1 MKKILLVFAMI
12 VCMTTCFVGGAFAQ
26 GAQFDNE
33 QEIPWINYSID
44 IANATLE
51 NYSDGFYLCR
61 IRQASGTGSVDGFSY
76 DFVTAGGKYGT
87 RAVLGNRGIKFT
99 IESAGGNSYR
109 FKSLQQNPNPN
120 NGQYLGAGG
129 TGDTRSLFLDQN
141 DAFTVSSSTELGNTT
156 GYVYSISGMG
166 VGNDG
171 LTTTTNAYWLIIPR
185 VSFKNVLLSVK
196 KQTNI
201 EVSGLFNNTRFLRN
215 IPVAESWKWYDYT
228 GGVLGEPISE
238 DVFNKIDNLPVWGEG
253 NYSGTPLLLSHG
265 GIESKGAYRGISP
278 YIGNGNGYPNPS
290 ITTGIFQTT
299 SYLTAY
305 GEYGGAEMRDP
316 IVMRQTV
323 SGLKPGTYVIT
334 AEAFV
339 SNDDDNPIT
348 TTTPV
353 AYLFA
358 AGTQGVNEGAVIEQL
373 SEGDQ
378 TTFNGLVDTHYNY
391 FEARSGLTSQDD
403 YTQYFRR
410 NVPASEFLAT
420 GDNGQRYLVTIS
432 VNVTGTGEDDGTLT
446 IGVAKALAGGRVYVD
461 NVRVFYSGDNEFG
474 INAYSTNKTELSP
487 TNLTG
492 IDLSKYEFARVFNL
506 SRDFGATTDENE
518 TTDEGET
525 ADDVKIKT
533 PVWEALV
540 MPVNLTKTQ
549 VRNTFGDDVKLCHL
563 KGLDNGG
570 SRIQFNT
577 VNLSG
582 NGNETAIYAGECYAV
597 KVTDAPTFRRN
608 DPRHEFI
615 VFSVDENIQN
625 AKISYPSPVYQFA
638 GVTRMSK
645 VGALIASQNIDE
657 DDVPDTQMSYS
668 EGTVK
673 KIYKTADGNLLFTGY
688 FYKPVSVTKGNY
700 VLNAGTVYHLTGDWS
715 GLVGTMWTLQEV
727 DEFGTPV
734 TGSKLSIDF
743 GDDHL
748 TGITEISGDGAAD
761 AAVEGVYNLNGQKV
775 SDGNSTDNLP
785 KGIYVVNGRKVV
797 VR

>member
-44 IANATLE
+44 IANATLK
-51 NYSDGFYLCR
+51 NYPDGFYLCH
-61 IRQASGTGSVDGFSY
+61 IQQASGTGSVEGFSY

-87 RAVLGNRGIKFT
+87 RAVLGNRGIKFV
-99 IESAGGNSYR
+99 IESEGNNSYK

-129 TGDTRSLFLDQN
+129 YPDAGSLFLDQN
-141 DAFTVSSSTELGNTT
+141 DAFTVNSSTALGNTT
-156 GYVYSISGMG
+156 GYVYRITGMG
-166 VGNDG
+166 VSNDA

-185 VSFKNVLLSVK
+185 VSFKKVLLSVQ

-201 EVSGLFNNTRFLRN
+201 EVSGLFNNTRFLRH
-215 IPVAESWKWYDYT
+215 IPVAESWQWYNYT
-228 GGVLGEPISE
+228 DGVLGGPISE
-238 DVFNKIDNLPVWGEG
+238 DAFNKIDNLPVWGEG

-290 ITTGIFQTT
+290 ITTGFFQTT

-339 SNDDDNPIT
+339 SDDNPDFPIT
-348 TTTPV
+348 STAPV

-373 SEGDQ
+373 SGEDQ
-378 TTFNGLVDTHYNY
+378 NTFNNLITTHQDY
-391 FEARSGLTSQDD
+391 FGTDEM
-403 YTQYFRR
+403 QYFRR

-420 GDNGQRYLVTIS
+420 GNNGQRYLVTIS

-474 INAYSTNKTELSP
+474 INAYSKNNTELSP

-577 VNLSG
+577 VDLGG
-582 NGNETAIYAGECYAV
+582 NGNDIALYAGECYAV
-597 KVTDAPTFRRN
+597 KVTEAPTIKRN
-608 DPRHEFI
+608 DLRHEFI
-615 VFSVDENIQN
+615 VFSVDENINN

-645 VGALIASQNIDE
+645 VDALIASQNIDE
-657 DDVPDTQMSYS
+657 DDVADTQMSYS
-668 EGTVK
+668 EGTVTK
-673 KIYKTADGNLLFTGY
+673 TYKTADGNLLFTGY
-688 FYKPVSVTKGNY
+688 FYKPASVAKGNY
-700 VLNAGTVYHLTGDWS
+700 VLNAGTVYHLTRDWTN

-727 DEFGTPV
+727 DEFGAPV

>member
-26 GAQFDNE
+26 GAQYGNE
-33 QEIPWINYSID
+33 KQIPW
-44 IANATLE
+44 E
-51 NYSDGFYLCR
+51 NYAVSAADAVNQAKGVYLCCMTTENGEKTYR
-61 IRQASGTGSVDGFSY
+61 FVNAGGDNGTCAVLSSRGLRLNVEESGNQYKFKSSIVNPSTGAGKYLGEGTGTGSNKVYHDQ
-76 DFVTAGGKYGT
+76 D
-87 RAVLGNRGIKFT
+87 RAWTV
-99 IESAGGNSYR
+99 E
-109 FKSLQQNPNPN
+109 
-120 NGQYLGAGG
+120 NGQIYYTTSYGIFGTTYHYITPGDNGAL
-129 TGDTRSLFLDQN
+129 SLSN
-141 DAFTVSSSTELGNTT
+141 SAPANTT
-156 GYVYSISGMG
+156 
-166 VGNDG
+166 
-171 LTTTTNAYWLIIPR
+171 WLIIPR
-185 VSFKNVLLSVK
+185 TSFRDVLLSVK
-196 KQTNI
+196 NQTNI
-201 EVSGLFNNTRFLRN
+201 NVSGLFLNTRFLRN
-215 IPVAESWKWYDYT
+215 MVVTDSWEWYAWDGSSIGAPLSENAYNT
-228 GGVLGEPISE
+228 DDNKYQVPANDLGR
-238 DVFNKIDNLPVWGEG
+238 DRGL
-253 NYSGTPLLLSHG
+253 THG
-265 GIESKGAYRGISP
+265 GIESMGAFRGISP
-278 YIGNGNGYPNPS
+278 YMGNGYGYPYGTNS
-290 ITTGIFQTT
+290 YVTT
-299 SYLTAY
+299 Y
-305 GEYGGAEMRDP
+305 GAFGTAEMRDP
-316 IVMRQTV
+316 IIMRQTYT
-323 SGLKPGTYVIT
+323 GLKPGTYVIT
-334 AEAFV
+334 AQAFV
-339 SNDDDNPIT
+339 SDDNPDAPIT
-348 TTTPV
+348 DGSNI

-358 AGTQGVNEGAVIEQL
+358 AGTSGVSEGALIPQL
-373 SEGDQ
+373 SDGEQ
-378 TTFNGLVDTHYNY
+378 TSFNGYITKHQGEFNNDNDRAL
-391 FEARSGLTSQDD
+391 
-403 YTQYFRR
+403 YFRR
-410 NVPASEFLAT
+410 NVAAGEFLAT
-420 GDNGQRYLVTIS
+420 NNGTISTSAATYSPDETNHLVTIA
-432 VNVTGTGEDDGTLT
+432 VNVTGTGEDDGILT
-446 IGVAKALAGGRVYVD
+446 IGVAKNTAQGRVYVD
-461 NVRVFYSGDNEFG
+461 NIKIYYSGNNEFG
-474 INAYSTNKTELSP
+474 INAYSKNNKELSP

-518 TTDEGET
+518 KTDEGET

-577 VNLSG
+577 VDLSG
-582 NGNETAIYAGECYAV
+582 NGNDIALYAGECYAV
-597 KVTDAPTFRRN
+597 KVTEAPTFRRN

-615 VFSVDENIQN
+615 VFSVDEKINN
-625 AKISYPSPVYQFA
+625 AQISYPSPVYQFT

-645 VGALIASQNIDE
+645 VDALIASQNIDE
-657 DDVPDTQMSYS
+657 DDVADTQMSYS
-668 EGTVK
+668 EGTVTK
-673 KIYKTADGNLLFTGY
+673 TYKTADGNLLFTGY
-688 FYKPVSVTKGNY
+688 FYKPASVAKGNY

>member
-44 IANATLE
+44 IADATLK
-51 NYSDGFYLCR
+51 NYPDGFYLCR
-61 IRQASGTGSVDGFSY
+61 IQQASGTGSVDGFSY

-87 RAVLGNRGIKFT
+87 RAVLGNRGIKFV
-99 IESAGGNSYR
+99 IESEGGSYK

-141 DAFTVSSSTELGNTT
+141 DAFTVNSSKELGNTT
-156 GYVYSISGMG
+156 GYVYRIKGMG
-166 VGNDG
+166 VSNDA

-185 VSFKNVLLSVK
+185 VSFKNVVLSVK

-238 DVFNKIDNLPVWGEG
+238 NAFKKIDNLPVWGEG
-253 NYSGTPLLLSHG
+253 NYSDTPLLLSHG

-290 ITTGIFQTT
+290 WLLS
-299 SYLTAY
+299 SYLTEY

-323 SGLKPGTYVIT
+323 DGLKPGTYVIT

-339 SNDDDNPIT
+339 SNESDDGATAIT
-348 TTTPV
+348 STNPV

-378 TTFNGLVDTHYNY
+378 TTFNNLMATHERY
-391 FEARSGLTSQDD
+391 FTGNNA
-403 YTQYFRR
+403 QYFRR

-420 GDNGQRYLVTIS
+420 GNNGQRYLVTIS

-446 IGVAKALAGGRVYVD
+446 IGVAKALAEGRVYVD

-474 INAYSTNKTELSP
+474 INAYSKNNTELSP

-492 IDLSKYEFARVFNL
+492 IDMSKYEFARVFNL

-518 TTDEGET
+518 KTDEGEI
-525 ADDVKIKT
+525 ADDVRIKD

-577 VNLSG
+577 VDLSG
-582 NGNETAIYAGECYAV
+582 NGNDIALYAGECYAV
-597 KVTDAPTFRRN
+597 KVTEAPVIKRN

-615 VFSVDENIQN
+615 VFSVDENINN

-638 GVTRMSK
+638 GVTRMDK
-645 VGALIASQNIDE
+645 LNALIASQNIDE
-657 DDVPDTQMSYS
+657 DDVADSPMEYADGIVTK
-668 EGTVK
+668 T
-673 KIYKTADGNLLFTGY
+673 YKTAYGNLLFTGY
-688 FYKPVSVTKGNY
+688 FYKPESVAAGNY
-700 VLNAGTVYHLTGDWS
+700 VLNAGTVYHLTDDWS

-727 DEFGTPV
+727 DEFDTPV
-734 TGSKLSIDF
+734 TGNKLSIDF

-748 TGITEISGDGAAD
+748 TGIKEISGDGAAD
-761 AAVEGVYNLNGQKV
+761 AAVEGIYNLNGQKV
-775 SDGNSTDNLP
+775 SDNSSIDNLP
-785 KGIYVVNGRKVV
+785 KGIYIVNGRKMV

>member
-44 IANATLE
+44 IADATLE
-51 NYSDGFYLCR
+51 NYPDGFYLCR
-61 IRQASGTGSVDGFSY
+61 IQQASGTGSVDGFSY

-87 RAVLGNRGIKFT
+87 RAVLGNRGIKFV
-99 IESAGGNSYR
+99 IESEGGSYK

-141 DAFTVSSSTELGNTT
+141 DAFTVNSSTALGNTT
-156 GYVYSISGMG
+156 GYVYRIDGMG
-166 VGNDG
+166 VSNDA

-185 VSFKNVLLSVK
+185 VSFKNVLLSVQ

-228 GGVLGEPISE
+228 GGVLGGPISE
-238 DVFNKIDNLPVWGEG
+238 DTFKKIDNLPVWGEG
-253 NYSGTPLLLSHG
+253 NYRGTPLLLSHG
-265 GIESKGAYRGISP
+265 GIDSKGAYRGISP

-290 ITTGIFQTT
+290 WLLS
-299 SYLTAY
+299 SYLTEY

-323 SGLKPGTYVIT
+323 DDLKPGTYVIT

-339 SNDDDNPIT
+339 SNESDDGATAIT
-348 TTTPV
+348 STNPV

-378 TTFNGLVDTHYNY
+378 TTFNNLMATHERY
-391 FEARSGLTSQDD
+391 FIGNNA
-403 YTQYFRR
+403 QYFRR

-432 VNVTGTGEDDGTLT
+432 VNVTGTNDKEGNPNNDGTLT
-446 IGVAKALAGGRVYVD
+446 IGVAKALAEGRVYVD

-474 INAYSTNKTELSP
+474 INAYSTNNTELSP

-492 IDLSKYEFARVFNL
+492 IDMSKYEFARVFNL
-506 SRDFGATTDENE
+506 SRDFGATTGDKVDN
-518 TTDEGET
+518 
-525 ADDVKIKT
+525 

-549 VRNTFGDDVKLCHL
+549 VLNTFGDDVKLCHL

-577 VNLSG
+577 VDLMSG
-582 NGNETAIYAGECYAV
+582 NGNDIALYAGECYAV
-597 KVTDAPTFRRN
+597 KVTEAPTIKRN

-625 AKISYPSPVYQFA
+625 AKISYPSPVYQFT
-638 GVTRMSK
+638 GVTRMDK
-645 VGALIASQNIDE
+645 LNDLIANQNIDE
-657 DDVPDTQMSYS
+657 DGEKDSPMKYAD
-668 EGTVK
+668 GTVTK
-673 KIYKTADGNLLFTGY
+673 TYKTTDGNLLFTGY
-688 FYKPVSVTKGNY
+688 FYKPASVAKGNY
-700 VLNAGTVYHLTGDWS
+700 VLNAGTVYHLTGEWN

-727 DEFGTPV
+727 DANGAAV
-734 TGSKLSIDF
+734 QGSKLSIDF
-743 GDDHL
+743 DGDHL
-748 TGITEISGDGAAD
+748 TGIKEISADGAAD
-761 AAVEGVYNLNGQKV
+761 AAVEGIYNLNGQKV
-775 SDGNSTDNLP
+775 SDNSSIDNLP
-785 KGIYVVNGRKVV
+785 KGIYIVNGRKMV

>member
-44 IANATLE
+44 IADATLE
-51 NYSDGFYLCR
+51 NYPDGFYLCR
-61 IRQASGTGSVDGFSY
+61 IQQASGTGSVDGFSY

-87 RAVLGNRGIKFT
+87 RAVLGNRGIKFV
-99 IESAGGNSYR
+99 IESEGGDSYK

-120 NGQYLGAGG
+120 NGQYLGAGSYP
-129 TGDTRSLFLDQN
+129 DARSLFLDQN
-141 DAFTVSSSTELGNTT
+141 DAFTVNSSTALGNTT
-156 GYVYSISGMG
+156 GYVYRINGMG
-166 VGNDG
+166 VSNDA
-171 LTTTTNAYWLIIPR
+171 LTTTNSAYWLIIPR
-185 VSFKNVLLSVK
+185 VSFKNVLLSVQ

-228 GGVLGEPISE
+228 GGVLGGPISE
-238 DVFNKIDNLPVWGEG
+238 DAFNKIDNLPVWGEG
-253 NYSGTPLLLSHG
+253 NYRGTPLLLSHG

-290 ITTGIFQTT
+290 ITGIFQTT
-299 SYLTAY
+299 SYLTEY

-339 SNDDDNPIT
+339 SDDNPDLPIT
-348 TTTPV
+348 STDPV

-378 TTFNGLVDTHYNY
+378 TTFDNLMATHERY
-391 FEARSGLTSQDD
+391 FTGNNA
-403 YTQYFRR
+403 QYFRR

-432 VNVTGTGEDDGTLT
+432 VNVTGTNDKEGNPKNDGTLT
-446 IGVAKALAGGRVYVD
+446 IGVAKNTAQGRVYVD
-461 NVRVFYSGDNEFG
+461 NIKIYYSGDNEFG
-474 INAYSTNKTELSP
+474 INAYSTNNTELSP

-492 IDLSKYEFARVFNL
+492 IDMSKYEFARVFNL
-506 SRDFGATTDENE
+506 SRDFGATTGDKVDN
-518 TTDEGET
+518 
-525 ADDVKIKT
+525 

-577 VNLSG
+577 VDLRG
-582 NGNETAIYAGECYAV
+582 NGNDIALYAGECYAV
-597 KVTDAPTFRRN
+597 KVTEAPVIKRGA
-608 DPRHEFI
+608 DRHEFI
-615 VFSVDENIQN
+615 VFSVDEKINN

-638 GVTRMSK
+638 GVTRMDK
-645 VGALIASQNIDE
+645 LDALIASQNIDE
-657 DDVPDTQMSYS
+657 DGEKDSPMKYVD
-668 EGTVK
+668 GTVTK
-673 KIYKTADGNLLFTGY
+673 TYKTADGNLLFTGY
-688 FYKPVSVTKGNY
+688 FYKPASVAKGNY
-700 VLNAGTVYHLTGDWS
+700 VLNAGTVYHLTGDWTN

-727 DEFGTPV
+727 DESGTPV
-734 TGSKLSIDF
+734 PGSKLSIDF

-748 TGITEISGDGAAD
+748 TGITEISADGAAD
-761 AAVEGVYNLNGQKV
+761 AAVEGIYNLNGQKV
-775 SDGNSTDNLP
+775 SDNSSIDNLP
-785 KGIYVVNGRKVV
+785 KGIYIVNGRKMV

>member
-44 IANATLE
+44 IADATLDK
-51 NYSDGFYLCR
+51 YPDGFYLCR
-61 IRQASGTGSVDGFSY
+61 IQRASGTGSVDGFSY

-87 RAVLGNRGIKFT
+87 RAVLGNRGIKFV
-99 IESAGGNSYR
+99 IEREGGDSYK

-120 NGQYLGAGG
+120 NGQYLGAGSYP
-129 TGDTRSLFLDQN
+129 DARSLFLDQN
-141 DAFTVSSSTELGNTT
+141 DAFTVNSSTALGNTT
-156 GYVYSISGMG
+156 GYVYRINGMG
-166 VGNDG
+166 VNNDA

-185 VSFKNVLLSVK
+185 VSFKNVLLSVQ

-238 DVFNKIDNLPVWGEG
+238 DVFKKIDNLPVWGEG
-253 NYSGTPLLLSHG
+253 NYRGTPLLLSHG

-290 ITTGIFQTT
+290 WLLS
-299 SYLTAY
+299 SYLTEY

-323 SGLKPGTYVIT
+323 DGLKPGTYVIT

-339 SNDDDNPIT
+339 SNESDDGATAIT
-348 TTTPV
+348 STNPV

-378 TTFNGLVDTHYNY
+378 TTFNNLMATHERY
-391 FEARSGLTSQDD
+391 FTGNNA
-403 YTQYFRR
+403 QYFRR

-420 GDNGQRYLVTIS
+420 GNNGQRYLVTIS

-446 IGVAKALAGGRVYVD
+446 IGVAKALAEGRVYVD

-474 INAYSTNKTELSP
+474 INAYSTNNTELSP

-492 IDLSKYEFARVFNL
+492 IDMSKYEFARVFNL
-506 SRDFGATTDENE
+506 SRDFGATTGDKVDN
-518 TTDEGET
+518 
-525 ADDVKIKT
+525 

-549 VRNTFGDDVKLCHL
+549 VHNTFGNDVKLCHL

-577 VNLSG
+577 VDLSG
-582 NGNETAIYAGECYAV
+582 NGNDIALYAGECYAV
-597 KVTDAPTFRRN
+597 KVTEAPVIKRGA
-608 DPRHEFI
+608 DRHEFI
-615 VFSVDENIQN
+615 VFSSDEDIQN
-625 AKISYPSPVYQFA
+625 AKISYPSPVYQFT
-638 GVTRMSK
+638 GVTRMDK
-645 VGALIASQNIDE
+645 LNDLIASQNIDE
-657 DDVPDTQMSYS
+657 DGEKDSPMKYAD
-668 EGTVK
+668 GTVTK
-673 KIYKTADGNLLFTGY
+673 TYKTADGNLLFTGY
-688 FYKPVSVTKGNY
+688 FYKPKSVAAGNY
-700 VLNAGTVYHLTGDWS
+700 VLNAGTVYHLTRDWTN
-715 GLVGTMWTLQEV
+715 GLVGTMWTLQVV
-727 DEFGTPV
+727 DDSGAAVP
-734 TGSKLSIDF
+734 GSKLSIDF

-748 TGITEISGDGAAD
+748 TGITEISADGAAD
-761 AAVEGVYNLNGQKV
+761 AAVEGIYNLNGQKV
-775 SDGNSTDNLP
+775 SDNSSIDNLP
-785 KGIYVVNGRKVV
+785 KGIYIVNGRKMV

>member
-1 MKKILLVFAMI
+1 MGV
-12 VCMTTCFVGGAFAQ
+12 
-26 GAQFDNE
+26 
-33 QEIPWINYSID
+33 S
-44 IANATLE
+44 
-51 NYSDGFYLCR
+51 
-61 IRQASGTGSVDGFSY
+61 
-76 DFVTAGGKYGT
+76 
-87 RAVLGNRGIKFT
+87 
-99 IESAGGNSYR
+99 
-109 FKSLQQNPNPN
+109 
-120 NGQYLGAGG
+120 
-129 TGDTRSLFLDQN
+129 N
-141 DAFTVSSSTELGNTT
+141 DA
-156 GYVYSISGMG
+156 
-166 VGNDG
+166 

-185 VSFKNVLLSVK
+185 VSFKNVLLSVQ

-238 DVFNKIDNLPVWGEG
+238 DTFKKIDNLPVWGEG

-299 SYLTAY
+299 SYLTEY
-305 GEYGGAEMRDP
+305 GEYGGAEMRAP

-323 SGLKPGTYVIT
+323 DGLKPGTYVIT

-339 SNDDDNPIT
+339 SNESDDGATAIT
-348 TTTPV
+348 STNPV

-378 TTFNGLVDTHYNY
+378 TTFNNLMATHERY
-391 FEARSGLTSQDD
+391 FTGNNA
-403 YTQYFRR
+403 QYFRR

-432 VNVTGTGEDDGTLT
+432 VNVTGTNDKEGNPNNDGTLT
-446 IGVAKALAGGRVYVD
+446 IGVAKALAEGRVYVD

-474 INAYSTNKTELSP
+474 INAYSKNNTELSP

-492 IDLSKYEFARVFNL
+492 IDMSKYEFARVFNL
-506 SRDFGATTDENE
+506 SRDFGATTDDKVTN
-518 TTDEGET
+518 
-525 ADDVKIKT
+525 

-549 VRNTFGDDVKLCHL
+549 VHNTFGNDVKLCHL

-577 VNLSG
+577 VDLSG
-582 NGNETAIYAGECYAV
+582 NGNDIALYAGECYAV
-597 KVTDAPTFRRN
+597 KVTEAPVIKRGA
-608 DPRHEFI
+608 DRHEFI
-615 VFSVDENIQN
+615 VFSVDENINN

-645 VGALIASQNIDE
+645 LDALIASQNIDE
-657 DDVPDTQMSYS
+657 DDVTDSPMEYAN
-668 EGTVK
+668 GTVTK
-673 KIYKTADGNLLFTGY
+673 TYKTADGNLLFTGY
-688 FYKPVSVTKGNY
+688 FYKPASVAAGNY
-700 VLNAGTVYHLTGDWS
+700 VLNAGTVYHLTGDWTN

-727 DEFGTPV
+727 DNNGAAV
-734 TGSKLSIDF
+734 QGSKLSIDF
-743 GDDHL
+743 DGDHL
-748 TGITEISGDGAAD
+748 TGIKEISADGASD
-761 AAVEGVYNLNGQKV
+761 AAVEGIYNLNGQKV
-775 SDGNSTDNLP
+775 SDNSSIDNLP
-785 KGIYVVNGRKVV
+785 KGIYIVNGRKMV

>member
-33 QEIPWINYSID
+33 QEIPWINYSIN
-44 IANATLE
+44 IADATLDK
-51 NYSDGFYLCR
+51 YPDGFYLCR
-61 IRQASGTGSVDGFSY
+61 IQQASGTGSVDGFSY

-99 IESAGGNSYR
+99 IESAGGNRYK
-109 FKSLQQNPNPN
+109 FKSLQQNPNPE
-120 NGQYLGAGG
+120 NGEYLGAGG
-129 TGDTRSLFLDQN
+129 WGDTNSLFLDR
-141 DAFTVSSSTELGNTT
+141 DGTFTVNPSTSLGNT

-185 VSFKNVLLSVK
+185 VSFKNVLLSVQ

-201 EVSGLFNNTRFLRN
+201 EVSGLFNNTRFLRH
-215 IPVAESWKWYDYT
+215 IPVAESWKWYSYT
-228 GGVLGEPISE
+228 NGVLGTEIPE
-238 DVFNKIDNLPVWGEG
+238 DAFKPVSGAPVWGSDE
-253 NYSGTPLLLSHG
+253 LLLSHS
-265 GIESKGAYRGISP
+265 GIDSKGAYRGISP
-278 YIGNGNGYPNPS
+278 YIGNNTGFSLDYPNPS
-290 ITTGIFQTT
+290 YGGD
-299 SYLTAY
+299 SYLETY

-323 SGLKPGTYVIT
+323 DGLKPGTYVIT

-339 SNDDDNPIT
+339 SNESDDGATAIT
-348 TTTPV
+348 STNPV

-373 SEGDQ
+373 SEVDQ
-378 TTFNGLVDTHYNY
+378 TTFNNLMATHERY
-391 FEARSGLTSQDD
+391 FTGTNA
-403 YTQYFRR
+403 QYFRR

-432 VNVTGTGEDDGTLT
+432 VNVTGTNDTEGNPKNDGTLT
-446 IGVAKALAGGRVYVD
+446 IGVAKALAEGRVYVD

-474 INAYSTNKTELSP
+474 INAYSTNNTELSP

-492 IDLSKYEFARVFNL
+492 IDMSKYEFARVFNL
-506 SRDFGATTDENE
+506 SRDFGATTDDKVTN
-518 TTDEGET
+518 
-525 ADDVKIKT
+525 

-577 VNLSG
+577 VDLSG
-582 NGNETAIYAGECYAV
+582 NGNDIALYAGECYAV
-597 KVTDAPTFRRN
+597 KVTEAPVIKRN

-615 VFSVDENIQN
+615 VFSVDENINN

-638 GVTRMSK
+638 GVTRMDK
-645 VGALIASQNIDE
+645 LNALIASQNIDE
-657 DDVPDTQMSYS
+657 DDVTDSPMEYAN
-668 EGTVK
+668 GTVTK
-673 KIYKTADGNLLFTGY
+673 TYKTAYGNLLFTGY
-688 FYKPVSVTKGNY
+688 FYKPASVAKGNY
-700 VLNAGTVYHLTGDWS
+700 VLNAGTVYHLTGDWTN

-727 DEFGTPV
+727 DDSGAAV
-734 TGSKLSIDF
+734 QGSKLSIDF
-743 GDDHL
+743 DGDHL
-748 TGITEISGDGAAD
+748 TGIKEISADGAAD
-761 AAVEGVYNLNGQKV
+761 AAVEGIYNLNGQKV
-775 SDGNSTDNLP
+775 SDNSSIDNLP
-785 KGIYVVNGRKVV
+785 KGIYIVNGRKMV

>member
-1 MKKILLVFAMI
+1 MI

-44 IANATLE
+44 IADATLKK
-51 NYSDGFYLCR
+51 YPDGFYLCR
-61 IRQASGTGSVDGFSY
+61 IQQASGTGSVEGFSY

-99 IESAGGNSYR
+99 IESAGGNRYK

-120 NGQYLGAGG
+120 NGQYLGAGSYTDAG
-129 TGDTRSLFLDQN
+129 SLFLDQN
-141 DAFTVSSSTELGNTT
+141 DAFTVNSSTALGNTT
-156 GYVYSISGMG
+156 GYVYRITGMG
-166 VGNDG
+166 VSNDA

-185 VSFKNVLLSVK
+185 VSFKNVLLSVQ

-201 EVSGLFNNTRFLRN
+201 EVSGLFNNTRFLRH
-215 IPVAESWKWYDYT
+215 IPVAESWQWYNYT
-228 GGVLGEPISE
+228 DGVLGGPISE
-238 DVFNKIDNLPVWGEG
+238 DAFKPVSGAPVWG
-253 NYSGTPLLLSHG
+253 SGELLLSHS
-265 GIESKGAYRGISP
+265 GIDDYGAYRGISP
-278 YIGNGNGYPNPS
+278 YIGNNSGWSQTYPNPS
-290 ITTGIFQTT
+290 YNGD
-299 SYLTAY
+299 SYLETY
-305 GEYGGAEMRDP
+305 GEYGGAEMRAP

-339 SNDDDNPIT
+339 SNESDDGATAIT
-348 TTTPV
+348 STNPV

-358 AGTQGVNEGAVIEQL
+358 AGTQGVSEGAVIEQL

-378 TTFNGLVDTHYNY
+378 TTFNNLMATHERY
-391 FEARSGLTSQDD
+391 FTGNNA
-403 YTQYFRR
+403 QYFRR
-410 NVPASEFLAT
+410 NVPASQFLAT

-432 VNVTGTGEDDGTLT
+432 VNVTGTNDTEGNPKNDGTLT

-474 INAYSTNKTELSP
+474 INAYSTNYTELSP
-487 TNLTG
+487 KNLTG
-492 IDLSKYEFARVFNL
+492 IDMSKYEFARVFNL
-506 SRDFGATTDENE
+506 SRDFGATTGDKVTN
-518 TTDEGET
+518 
-525 ADDVKIKT
+525 

-563 KGLDNGG
+563 KGLDNGRR
-570 SRIQFNT
+570 RIQFNT
-577 VNLSG
+577 VDLSG
-582 NGNETAIYAGECYAV
+582 NGNDIALYAGECYAV
-597 KVTDAPTFRRN
+597 KVTEAPTIKRN

-645 VGALIASQNIDE
+645 LDALIASQNINE
-657 DDVPDTQMSYS
+657 DGVADSPMEYAN
-668 EGTVK
+668 GTVTK
-673 KIYKTADGNLLFTGY
+673 TYKTEDGNLLFTGY
-688 FYKPVSVTKGNY
+688 FYKPASVEKGNY
-700 VLNAGTVYHLTGDWS
+700 VLNAGTVYHLTEVWTN

-727 DEFGTPV
+727 DEFGIPV

-748 TGITEISGDGAAD
+748 TGIKEISADGAAD
-761 AAVEGVYNLNGQKV
+761 AAVEGIYNLNGQKV
-775 SDGNSTDNLP
+775 SDNNSMDNLP
-785 KGIYVVNGRKVV
+785 KGIYIVNGRKMV

>member
-33 QEIPWINYSID
+33 QEIPWINYSIN
-44 IANATLE
+44 IADATLDK
-51 NYSDGFYLCR
+51 YPDGFYLCR
-61 IRQASGTGSVDGFSY
+61 IQRASGTGSVDGFSY

-87 RAVLGNRGIKFT
+87 RAVLGNRGIKFV
-99 IESAGGNSYR
+99 IEREGGDSYK

-120 NGQYLGAGG
+120 NGQYLGAGSYTDAG
-129 TGDTRSLFLDQN
+129 SLFLDQN
-141 DAFTVSSSTELGNTT
+141 DAFTVNSSTALGNTT
-156 GYVYSISGMG
+156 GYVYRITGMG
-166 VGNDG
+166 VSNDA
-171 LTTTTNAYWLIIPR
+171 LTTTPNAYWLIIPR
-185 VSFKNVLLSVK
+185 VSFKNVLLSVQ

-238 DVFNKIDNLPVWGEG
+238 DVFKKIDNLPVWGEG
-253 NYSGTPLLLSHG
+253 NYRGTPLLLSHG

-290 ITTGIFQTT
+290 WLLS
-299 SYLTAY
+299 SYLTEY

-323 SGLKPGTYVIT
+323 DGLKPGTYVIT

-339 SNDDDNPIT
+339 SNESDDGATAIT
-348 TTTPV
+348 STNPV

-378 TTFNGLVDTHYNY
+378 TTFNNLMATHERY
-391 FEARSGLTSQDD
+391 FTGNNA
-403 YTQYFRR
+403 QYFRR

-432 VNVTGTGEDDGTLT
+432 VNVTGTNDKEGNPNNDGTLT
-446 IGVAKALAGGRVYVD
+446 IGVAKALAEGRVYVD

-474 INAYSTNKTELSP
+474 INAYSTNNTELSP

-492 IDLSKYEFARVFNL
+492 IDMSKYEFARVFNL
-506 SRDFGATTDENE
+506 SRDFGATTGDKVTN
-518 TTDEGET
+518 
-525 ADDVKIKT
+525 

-549 VRNTFGDDVKLCHL
+549 VHNTFGNDVKLCHL

-577 VNLSG
+577 VDLSG
-582 NGNETAIYAGECYAV
+582 NGNDIALYAGECYAV
-597 KVTDAPTFRRN
+597 KVTEAPVIKRGA
-608 DPRHEFI
+608 DRHEFI
-615 VFSVDENIQN
+615 VFSSDENIKN
-625 AKISYPSPVYQFA
+625 AKISYPSPVYQFT

-645 VGALIASQNIDE
+645 LDALIASQKIDE
-657 DDVPDTQMSYS
+657 DDVTDSPMEYAN
-668 EGTVK
+668 GTVTK
-673 KIYKTADGNLLFTGY
+673 TYKTADGNLLFTGY
-688 FYKPVSVTKGNY
+688 FYKPASVAKGNY
-700 VLNAGTVYHLTGDWS
+700 VLNAGTVYHLTGDWKN

-727 DEFGTPV
+727 DDSGAAV
-734 TGSKLSIDF
+734 QGSKLSIDF
-743 GDDHL
+743 DGDHL
-748 TGITEISGDGAAD
+748 TGIKEISADGAAD
-761 AAVEGVYNLNGQKV
+761 AAVEGIYNLNGQKV
-775 SDGNSTDNLP
+775 SDNSSIDNLP
-785 KGIYVVNGRKVV
+785 KGIYIVNGRKMV

>member
-51 NYSDGFYLCR
+51 NYPDGFYLCR
-61 IRQASGTGSVDGFSY
+61 IQQASGTGSVEGFSY

-87 RAVLGNRGIKFT
+87 RAVLGNRGIKFV
-99 IESAGGNSYR
+99 IESEGNNSYK

-129 TGDTRSLFLDQN
+129 YPDAGSLFLDQN
-141 DAFTVSSSTELGNTT
+141 DAFTVNSSTALGNTT
-156 GYVYSISGMG
+156 GYVYRITGMG
-166 VGNDG
+166 VSNDA

-185 VSFKNVLLSVK
+185 VSFKKVLLSVQ

-201 EVSGLFNNTRFLRN
+201 EVSGLFNNTRFLRH
-215 IPVAESWKWYDYT
+215 IPVAESWQWYNYT
-228 GGVLGEPISE
+228 DGVLGGPISE
-238 DVFNKIDNLPVWGEG
+238 DAFNKIDNLPVWGEG

-290 ITTGIFQTT
+290 ITTGFLQTT

-339 SNDDDNPIT
+339 SDDNPDFPIT
-348 TTTPV
+348 STAPV

-373 SEGDQ
+373 SGEDQ
-378 TTFNGLVDTHYNY
+378 NTFNNLITTHQDY
-391 FEARSGLTSQDD
+391 FGTDEM
-403 YTQYFRR
+403 QYFRR

-420 GDNGQRYLVTIS
+420 GNNGQRYLVTIS

-474 INAYSTNKTELSP
+474 INAYSKNNKELSP

-518 TTDEGET
+518 KTDEGET

-577 VNLSG
+577 VDLSG
-582 NGNETAIYAGECYAV
+582 NGNDIALYAGECYAV
-597 KVTDAPTFRRN
+597 KVTEAPTFRRN

-615 VFSVDENIQN
+615 VFSVDEKINN

-645 VGALIASQNIDE
+645 VDALIASQNIDE
-657 DDVPDTQMSYS
+657 DDVADTQMSYS
-668 EGTVK
+668 KGTVTK
-673 KIYKTADGNLLFTGY
+673 TYKTADGNLLFTGY
-688 FYKPVSVTKGNY
+688 FYKPASVAKGNY
-700 VLNAGTVYHLTGDWS
+700 VLNAGTVYHLKGDWS

>member
-1 MKKILLVFAMI
+1 MI

-44 IANATLE
+44 ITTATLG
-51 NYSDGFYLCR
+51 NYPDGFYLCR
-61 IRQASGTGSVDGFSY
+61 IQQASGTGSVEGFSY

-99 IESAGGNSYR
+99 IESAGGNRYK
-109 FKSLQQNPNPN
+109 FKSLQQNPNPE
-120 NGQYLGAGG
+120 NGEYLGAGG
-129 TGDTRSLFLDQN
+129 WGDTNSLFLDQ
-141 DAFTVSSSTELGNTT
+141 DGTFTVNPYTALGNTT
-156 GYVYSISGMG
+156 GYVYRISGMG
-166 VGNDG
+166 VSNDA

-185 VSFKNVLLSVK
+185 ASFKNVLLSVQ

-201 EVSGLFNNTRFLRN
+201 EVSGLFNNTRFLRH
-215 IPVAESWKWYDYT
+215 IPVAESWQWYNYT
-228 GGVLGEPISE
+228 DGVLGGPISE
-238 DVFNKIDNLPVWGEG
+238 DAFKPVSGAPVWG
-253 NYSGTPLLLSHG
+253 SGELLLSHS
-265 GIESKGAYRGISP
+265 GIDDYGAYRGISP
-278 YIGNGNGYPNPS
+278 YIGNNTGFSQDYPNPS
-290 ITTGIFQTT
+290 YGGD
-299 SYLTAY
+299 SYLETY
-305 GEYGGAEMRDP
+305 GEYGGAEMRNP

-323 SGLKPGTYVIT
+323 DGLKPGTYVIT

-339 SNDDDNPIT
+339 SNESDDGATAIT
-348 TTTPV
+348 STNPV

-358 AGTQGVNEGAVIEQL
+358 AGTQGVSEGAVIEQL

-378 TTFNGLVDTHYNY
+378 TTFNNLKTTHERY
-391 FEARSGLTSQDD
+391 FTGNNA
-403 YTQYFRR
+403 QYFRR
-410 NVPASEFLAT
+410 NVPASQFLAT

-432 VNVTGTGEDDGTLT
+432 VNVTGTNDTEGNPKNDGTLT
-446 IGVAKALAGGRVYVD
+446 IGVAKALAEGRVYVD

-474 INAYSTNKTELSP
+474 INAYSTNNTELSP

-492 IDLSKYEFARVFNL
+492 IDMSKYEFARVFNL
-506 SRDFGATTDENE
+506 SRDFGATTDDKVIN
-518 TTDEGET
+518 
-525 ADDVKIKT
+525 

-570 SRIQFNT
+570 IRIQFNT
-577 VNLSG
+577 VDLSG

-597 KVTDAPTFRRN
+597 KVTEAPTIKRN

-625 AKISYPSPVYQFA
+625 AKISYPSPVYQFT

-645 VGALIASQNIDE
+645 VDALIESPNQNIDE
-657 DDVPDTQMSYS
+657 DDMADSPMEYAN
-668 EGTVK
+668 GTVTK
-673 KIYKTADGNLLFTGY
+673 TYKTADGNLLFTGY
-688 FYKPVSVTKGNY
+688 FYKPASVAKGNY
-700 VLNAGTVYHLTGDWS
+700 VLNAGTVYHLTGDWTN

-727 DEFGTPV
+727 DDSGAAV
-734 TGSKLSIDF
+734 QGSKLSIDF
-743 GDDHL
+743 DGDHL
-748 TGITEISGDGAAD
+748 TGIKEISADGAAD
-761 AAVEGVYNLNGQKV
+761 AAVEGIYNLNGQKV
-775 SDGNSTDNLP
+775 SDNSSIDNLP
-785 KGIYVVNGRKVV
+785 KGIYIVNGRKMV

>member
-33 QEIPWINYSID
+33 QEITWINYSIN
-44 IANATLE
+44 IADATLDK
-51 NYSDGFYLCR
+51 YPDGFYLCR
-61 IRQASGTGSVDGFSY
+61 IQKVENAGSEENKFSY

-99 IESAGGNSYR
+99 IESAGGNRYK

-129 TGDTRSLFLDQN
+129 YPDAGSLFLDQN
-141 DAFTVSSSTELGNTT
+141 DAFTVNSYTALGNKT
-156 GYVYSISGMG
+156 GYVYRISGMG
-166 VGNDG
+166 VSNDA

-185 VSFKNVLLSVK
+185 ASFKNVLLSVQ

-238 DVFNKIDNLPVWGEG
+238 DAFNKIDNLPVWGEG
-253 NYSGTPLLLSHG
+253 NYRGTPLLLSHG

-290 ITTGIFQTT
+290 INTGFLQTT

-339 SNDDDNPIT
+339 SDDNPDLPIT
-348 TTTPV
+348 STDPV

-373 SEGDQ
+373 SGEDQ
-378 TTFNGLVDTHYNY
+378 TTFNNLITTHQDY
-391 FEARSGLTSQDD
+391 FETGEM
-403 YTQYFRR
+403 QYFRR

-420 GDNGQRYLVTIS
+420 GNNGQRYLVTIS

-446 IGVAKALAGGRVYVD
+446 IGVAKALAEGRVYVD
-461 NVRVFYSGDNEFG
+461 NVRVFYSVDNEFG
-474 INAYSTNKTELSP
+474 INAYSTNNTELSP

-492 IDLSKYEFARVFNL
+492 IDMSKYEFARVFNL
-506 SRDFGATTDENE
+506 SRDFGE
-518 TTDEGET
+518 TTGDK
-525 ADDVKIKT
+525 VKT

-549 VRNTFGDDVKLCHL
+549 VLNTFGNDVKLCHL

-577 VNLSG
+577 VDLMSG
-582 NGNETAIYAGECYAV
+582 NGNDIALYAGECYAV
-597 KVTDAPTFRRN
+597 KVTEAPTIKRN

-615 VFSVDENIQN
+615 VFSSDENIQN
-625 AKISYPSPVYQFA
+625 AKISYPSPVYQFT
-638 GVTRMSK
+638 GVTRMDK
-645 VGALIASQNIDE
+645 LNDLIASQNIDE
-657 DDVPDTQMSYS
+657 DGVADSPMEYAN
-668 EGTVK
+668 GTVTK
-673 KIYKTADGNLLFTGY
+673 TYKTADGNLLFTGY
-688 FYKPVSVTKGNY
+688 FYKPASVAKGNY
-700 VLNAGTVYHLTGDWS
+700 VLNAGTVYHLTRDWTN
-715 GLVGTMWTLQEV
+715 GLVGTMWTLQQV
-727 DEFGTPV
+727 DDSGAAVP
-734 TGSKLSIDF
+734 GSKLSIDF

-748 TGITEISGDGAAD
+748 TGIKEISADGAAD
-761 AAVEGVYNLNGQKV
+761 AAVEGIYNLNGQKV
-775 SDGNSTDNLP
+775 SDDSSIDNLP
-785 KGIYVVNGRKVV
+785 KGIYIVNGRKMV